1 MITLE
6 PELLLIIALILTLN
20 LVISYFGTELT
31 MYLASKFRILDN
43 PASNPERKSQK
54 LPIPLLG
61 ATTFI
66 LSSTFFTG
74 VVWLMRK
81 SIFAPVDIN
90 TLGEILGR
98 NLSPF
103 KLVWVFAAI
112 AIILLAGFLDD
123 KFKFKSKVMFLPIAA
138 AVFVAV
144 YFGDLRID
152 TLSYPFN
159 QIIPD
164 NQFLHYALSFLWIG
178 FCLAA
183 TKFLDGHDGL
193 VSTVGIIGFLTIAST
208 SLLIGVNQ
216 PLIFAMG
223 LIWAT
228 GLLGFLPWNLPDA
241 KIYLGEAGSEII
253 GFMIGVLSI
262 LSGAK
267 VATASSI
274 MSWFILDVI
283 FVMAFRIL
291 QRKNPFKGDRLH
303 WHFRLVDMGFNKT
316 QVLLITAAILGVTG
330 FFGVVLPPSQKLYF
344 LIGQTLFFVV
354 AFVGTILLRKKV

>member
-1 MITLE
+1 MISLE
-6 PELLLIIALILTLN
+6 PELLLILSLILVLN
-20 LVISYFGTELT
+20 LVISYFGTEFT
-31 MYLASKFRILDN
+31 IYLASKFSVVDN
-43 PASNPERKSQK
+43 PSSNPERKSQK

-66 LSSTFFTG
+66 LCSTFFTG
-74 VVWLMRK
+74 LVWLMRK
-81 SIFAPVDIN
+81 SIFAPVNIN

-103 KLVWVFAAI
+103 KLIWVFVAI
-112 AIILLAGFLDD
+112 AIILIAGFLDD
-123 KFKFKSKVMFLPIAA
+123 KFKFKSKIMFLPIAA
-138 AVFVAV
+138 AIAVAV
-144 YFGDLRID
+144 YFGDLRIEA
-152 TLSYPFN
+152 LSFPFN

-164 NQFLHYALSFLWIG
+164 NEYLHHLFSFLWIG

-193 VSTVGIIGFLTIAST
+193 VSTVGIIGFITIAST
-208 SLLIGVNQ
+208 SLLIPVNQ
-216 PLIFAMG
+216 PLIFAMS

-228 GLLGFLPWNLPDA
+228 GLLGFLPWNLPEA
-241 KIYLGEAGSEII
+241 KIYLGEAGSQII

-283 FVMAFRIL
+283 FVMSYRVL
-291 QRKNPFKGDRLH
+291 QKKNPFKGDRLH
-303 WHFRLVDMGFNKT
+303 WHFRLMDMGFSKI
-316 QVLLITAAILGVTG
+316 QVLAITATILAITG
-330 FFGVVLPPSQKLYF
+330 FFGVTLPPSQKLYF

-354 AFVGTILLRKKV
+354 VFVSTILLRKKV